1 MKRKALITGARPH
14 PFEGPW
20 VALEKGS
27 EWEMEG
33 LRPGV
38 RVEHVDGRARAI
50 IELTNESNVNMFE
63 RISVVAVERAA

>member
-20 VALEKGS
+20 VTLEESS

-50 IELTNESNVNMFE
+50 IENVEEGE
-63 RISVVAVERAA
+63 RISVVAVEKAA

>member
-20 VALEKGS
+20 VSLEEES

-38 RVEHVDGRARAI
+38 RVEHVPVGREQSLNLQMI
-50 IELTNESNVNMFE
+50 LTSMYLRESQSS
-63 RISVVAVERAA
+63 R

>member
-20 VALEKGS
+20 VTLEESS

-50 IELTNESNVNMFE
+50 IENVSGDE
-63 RISVVAVERAA
+63 RISIVAVEKAA

>member
-14 PFEGPW
+14 PFKGPW
-20 VALEKGS
+20 VTLEETS

-50 IELTNESNVNMFE
+50 IENVE
-63 RISVVAVERAA
+63 EEGRISVVAVEKAA

>member
-1 MKRKALITGARPH
+1 MKRKALITGALPH

-20 VALEKGS
+20 VALEEES

-50 IELTNESNVNMFE
+50 IEEAIE
-63 RISVVAVERAA
+63 GGRISIVAVERAA

>member
-14 PFEGPW
+14 PFKGPW
-20 VALEKGS
+20 VSLEEGS

-50 IELTNESNVNMFE
+50 IEGAVEGE
-63 RISVVAVERAA
+63 RISIVAVERAV

>member
-20 VALEKGS
+20 VTLEETS

-50 IELTNESNVNMFE
+50 IENVEEGE
-63 RISVVAVERAA
+63 RISVVAVEKAA

>member
-1 MKRKALITGARPH
+1 MKRKALITGALPH

-20 VALEKGS
+20 VTLEEGS

-33 LRPGV
+33 LRPGI

-50 IELTNESNVNMFE
+50 IENSWKGE
-63 RISVVAVERAA
+63 RVSVVAVEVTC

>member
-20 VALEKGS
+20 VTLEEGS
-27 EWEMEG
+27 DWEMEG
-33 LRPGV
+33 LRPGI

-50 IELTNESNVNMFE
+50 IEEASGDK

>member
-20 VALEKGS
+20 VALEEGS

-38 RVEHVDGRARAI
+38 RIERIDGRARAI
-50 IELTNESNVNMFE
+50 IDGASGDG
-63 RISVVAVERAA
+63 RISVVAVEKAA

>member
-20 VALEKGS
+20 VALEESS

-38 RVEHVDGRARAI
+38 RVEHLPGKARAI
-50 IELTNESNVNMFE
+50 IEDATGDG
-63 RISVVAVERAA
+63 RISVVAVEAVC

>member
-1 MKRKALITGARPH
+1 MKRKALLTGALPH

-20 VALEKGS
+20 VALEEDS
-27 EWEMEG
+27 EWEIEG

-50 IELTNESNVNMFE
+50 IEEASDGE
-63 RISVVAVERAA
+63 RISIVAVEKAA

>member
-1 MKRKALITGARPH
+1 MKRKALLTGARPH

-20 VALEKGS
+20 VSLEESS

-38 RVEHVDGRARAI
+38 RVEHADGRARAI
-50 IELTNESNVNMFE
+50 IEDVSGDG
-63 RISVVAVERAA
+63 RISVVAVEQAA

>member
-14 PFEGPW
+14 PFKGPW
-20 VALEKGS
+20 VTLEETS

-33 LRPGV
+33 LRPGI

-50 IELTNESNVNMFE
+50 IELTNDSNVNMFA
-63 RISVVAVERAA
+63 RISVVAVEMAA